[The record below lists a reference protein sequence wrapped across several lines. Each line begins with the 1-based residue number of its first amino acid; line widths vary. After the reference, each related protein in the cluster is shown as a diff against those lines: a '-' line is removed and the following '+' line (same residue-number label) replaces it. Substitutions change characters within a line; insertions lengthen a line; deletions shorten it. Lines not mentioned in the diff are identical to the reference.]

1 MFKNLIIYAI
11 GAEVPPAPP
20 VLEEAMA
27 PGAFAPCAKTQPSS
41 SGWVPPRGNDHGA
54 LVESVGGHWL
64 LKMMTEAKLLPN
76 EVVKRRVEEMAA
88 KIHEETG
95 RKPGKR
101 QRREMAAEAML
112 ELLPVAFTRR
122 TTSMAW
128 IDPRAKLLMIDAASQ
143 ARADVVAAA
152 LVGCWPKMN
161 LHLLRVQHYVDAAM
175 AGWMLTNS
183 PPHRFSIDRDAVLES
198 ADDDH
203 AVVRY
208 QHYGLDA
215 PDVLHHLNSGKVP
228 TKLAMTYDARVSFVL
243 VDDLRIQ
250 RIEIADTVFMG
261 QSAEA
266 DDEFDGNA
274 AIATGE
280 LSALIA
286 NLVEELGGRA
296 VLPIEAAAA
305 DDGGEDPAPA
315 PPGDTEAGAESDPLY
330 MDACTLVRTNQ
341 RASIS
346 LIQRELHI
354 GYNRAARLLDR
365 MESDGLVSAMSSDG
379 KRTVLALD
387 DVLEVAL

>member
-1 MFKNLIIYAI
+1 MFKNLILYAI
-11 GAEVPPAPP
+11 GAEVPSSPAA
-20 VLEEAMA
+20 LESAMA
-27 PGAFAPCAKTQPSS
+27 PGAFVACGKTQPSS
-41 SGWVPPRGNDHGA
+41 SGWVPPRGIDHGA

-64 LKMMTEAKLLPN
+64 LKMMTETKLLPN

-112 ELLPVAFTRR
+112 DLLPVAFTRR
-122 TTSMAW
+122 TTAMAW

-152 LVGCWPKMN
+152 LVGCWPDMN
-161 LHLLRVQHYVDAAM
+161 LHLLRVRHYVDAAM
-175 AGWMLTNS
+175 AGWMLTNN
-183 PPHRFSIDRDAVLES
+183 PPFRFSIDRDAVLES
-198 ADDDH
+198 AADDH

-215 PDVLHHLNSGKVP
+215 PDVRHHLNSGKVP

-243 VDDLRIQ
+243 VDDLRLQ

-261 QSAEA
+261 QQAQA
-266 DDEFDGNA
+266 GDEFDGNA

-286 NLVEELGGRA
+286 NLVEELGGQA

-305 DDGGEDPAPA
+305 AEGESEDPAPD
-315 PPGDTEAGAESDPLY
+315 GDTGIDPLY
-330 MDACTLVRTNQ
+330 AQACTLVRTNR

-346 LIQRELHI
+346 LIQRELRI
-354 GYNRAARLLDR
+354 GYNRAALLLER
-365 MESDGLVSAMSSDG
+365 MEADGLVGAMGSDG
-379 KRTVLALD
+379 KRALLALD
-387 DVLEVAL
+387 DVREAA